1 MSCPFFIIMKTAV
14 FLFDLDG
21 VIFDTEGQYTE
32 FWDGIGRDYLGDPEL
47 SGKLKG
53 ETIAKSLQ
61 RCFPD
66 DPLRRE
72 EVRARLYDFEA
83 QMKFEYVPG
92 AYGFL
97 EYLKG
102 QGYPTAIVTSSNR
115 DKMAQVYKSRPEIRD
130 MVCRVLTGDDFARSK
145 PYPDCYLLGM
155 ELFGAAPEDAYIF
168 EDSFNGLRAGRD
180 SGGHV
185 IALATTN
192 TRESVAPYA
201 DLVLDDFTS
210 VLDGLSA
217 NFGLFG
223 NAPSSVF

>member
-1 MSCPFFIIMKTAV
+1 MKTAV

-145 PYPDCYLLGM
+145 PYPDCYLLG
-155 ELFGAAPEDAYIF
+155 AAGFRLPVDRCVVF
-168 EDSFNGLRAGRD
+168 EDSFNGLKAGRAAGMKVVGL
-180 SGGHV
+180 S
-185 IALATTN
+185 TTN
-192 TRESVAPYA
+192 AAEAIAPLC
-201 DLVLDDFTS
+201 DVVIPDFRDFD
-210 VLDGLSA
+210 VEKVKALLA
-217 NFGLFG
+217 
-223 NAPSSVF
+223 

>member
-1 MSCPFFIIMKTAV
+1 
-14 FLFDLDG
+14 
-21 VIFDTEGQYTE
+21 
-32 FWDGIGRDYLGDPEL
+32 
-47 SGKLKG
+47 
-53 ETIAKSLQ
+53 
-61 RCFPD
+61 
-66 DPLRRE
+66 
-72 EVRARLYDFEA
+72 
-83 QMKFEYVPG
+83 MKFEYVPG

-217 NFGLFG
+217 NFGLFEG
-223 NAPSSVF
+223 APLPVF